1 MRRFILT
8 GAPGAG
14 KTAILRELEAR
25 GFPVV
30 EEAATDVIA
39 REQAAGV
46 DAPWLEARFI
56 AEITQLQDFRRK
68 TALAGPVQFHDRSV
82 FCTLALARYLGHPV
96 PDVLETALSET
107 RAAFEPRVF
116 FVKLLGFIVMTDAR
130 RIDLGEAQR
139 FEAVHEAVYREH
151 GFTLVQVEPAP
162 IAARVEAIS
171 AQL

>member
-14 KTAILRELEAR
+14 KTAIVRELEAR

-39 REQAAGV
+39 REQAAGI

-56 AEITQLQDFRRK
+56 AEIAQLQEFRRK

-82 FCTLALARYLGHPV
+82 FCTLALARFLGHPV
-96 PDVLETALSET
+96 PDVLETALNET
-107 RAAFEPRVF
+107 RAAFEPQVF
-116 FVKLLGFIVMTDAR
+116 FTKLMGFIVMTDAR
-130 RIDLGEAQR
+130 RIDLAEAQR
-139 FEAVHEAVYREH
+139 FEAVHEAAYREY
-151 GFTLVQVEPAP
+151 GFTLVPVEPAP
-162 IAARVEAIS
+162 IAARVAAILT
-171 AQL
+171 QL